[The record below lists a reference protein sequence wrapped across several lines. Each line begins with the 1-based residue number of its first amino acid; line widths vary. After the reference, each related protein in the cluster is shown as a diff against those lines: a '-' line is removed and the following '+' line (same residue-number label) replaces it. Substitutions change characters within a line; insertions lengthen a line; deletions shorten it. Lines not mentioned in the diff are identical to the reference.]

1 MTIGFRYGRTCNVHD
16 WDEVPHEIARGF
28 GAAVARQAKVTMIE
42 HGSWGARAVF
52 SNGSTPLAVV
62 YGGHEELTARFPT
75 VPVISSKSP
84 VPPPMG
90 SAA

>member
-1 MTIGFRYGRTCNVHD
+1 MTIGYRFGRTTNVPG
-16 WDEVPHEIARGF
+16 WDAVPHEIVRCF
-28 GAAVARQAKVTMIE
+28 GTDVARRAKVTAIE
-42 HGSWGARAVF
+42 HGSWGARAVY
-52 SNGSTPLAVV
+52 SDGSVPIAVV
-62 YGGHEELTARFPT
+62 YGGHDELTTRFPT